1 MCLCL
6 AEFGKEVGRVV
17 QGFFQASAQKLKGPK
32 TQTQEIFR
40 ENSSIFF
47 QKNSRNRKMLGT
59 FLPFITN
66 ISCLCIRFHPK
77 TPKYNVFAVKTQG
90 IFKNSMETQG
100 FFENSRPKQ
109 PSKLQKLKIS
119 ETPLT
124 NGAEKTPKKIP
135 ELPSKSLLVKEPS
148 LLVIAL
154 WSILNIARLKRTV

>member
-1 MCLCL
+1 MNYLY
-6 AEFGKEVGRVV
+6 VTDIIVHNRNVYTRVFLGV
-17 QGFFQASAQKLKGPK
+17 GPK
-32 TQTQEIFR
+32 TQGHK
-40 ENSSIFF
+40 NSNSRNFSRKLKHFF
-47 QKNSRNRKMLGT
+47 HKNSRNRKMLGT
-59 FLPFITN
+59 FLPYITN

-135 ELPSKSLLVKEPS
+135 
-148 LLVIAL
+148 AL
-154 WSILNIARLKRTV
+154 RI

>member
-1 MCLCL
+1 MLVML
-6 AEFGKEVGRVV
+6 LKQGFLTII
-17 QGFFQASAQKLKGPK
+17 QGFFLGVGPK
-32 TQTQEIFR
+32 TQGPK
-40 ENSSIFF
+40 NSNSRNFSRKLKHFF

-59 FLPFITN
+59 FLPYITN

-124 NGAEKTPKKIP
+124 NVAEKTPKKNP
-135 ELPSKSLLVKEPS
+135 WFT
-148 LLVIAL
+148 VIQA
-154 WSILNIARLKRTV
+154 